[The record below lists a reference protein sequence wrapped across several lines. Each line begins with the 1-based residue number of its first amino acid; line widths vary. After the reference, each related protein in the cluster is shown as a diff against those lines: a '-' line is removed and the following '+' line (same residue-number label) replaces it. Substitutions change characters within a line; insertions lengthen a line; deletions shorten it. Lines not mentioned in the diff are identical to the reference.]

1 MDIDKL
7 SEKERYDV
15 LADIADKYYNQGQTQ
30 SEIADYYE
38 TNRFK
43 IAKLLQDA
51 KNEQIIE
58 IHIRFS
64 NERNTKLE
72 KELKEQF
79 PLKEA
84 LVVNTQYS
92 PYIDSLRQIGK
103 TGADYVKRILPP
115 NSVVG
120 ITWGKTLYSVISQ
133 IPKTTHNPI
142 DAVQLTGCTKLA
154 SPVAESR
161 ELVRTIAAAYYGT
174 YHYLDAPLYVQN
186 PELKQCL
193 MSEPWFENTRK
204 AAAHMTAV
212 ITGIG
217 GRSSLPLTNPLFS
230 AYITGPDRKESG
242 NCAGSIYGY
251 VLNKDGQIAGIPL
264 NQKVIATPIDQI
276 LKTPHRLAVVYGRHK
291 AEITY
296 KALRNHLINEILT
309 DTDTAL
315 NILEYKTT
323 REQLN

>member
-15 LADIADKYYNQGQTQ
+15 LTDIADKYYNQGQTQ
-30 SEIADYYE
+30 SEIADYYD

-43 IAKLLQDA
+43 VAKLLQDA

-58 IHIRFS
+58 IHIKYS

-72 KELKEQF
+72 KELKERF
-79 PLKEA
+79 PLNKA

-115 NSVVG
+115 NSWVG

-133 IPKTTHNPI
+133 ISETTHNPI

-154 SPVAESR
+154 NPVAESR

-174 YHYLDAPLYVQN
+174 YHYLDAPLYVQT

-193 MSEPWFENTRK
+193 MSEPCFQSTIK
-204 AAAHMTAV
+204 ASANMTAI

-217 GRSSLPLTNPLFS
+217 SRSSLPLTNPLFS
-230 AYITGPDRKESG
+230 AYMTEQDLRELS

-251 VLNKDGQIAGIPL
+251 VLNNNGQVADIPL
-264 NQKVIATPIDQI
+264 NQKVIATPIEQI

-296 KALRNHLINEILT
+296 KALNNHLINEILT

-315 NILEYKTT
+315 NLLEYK
-323 REQLN
+323 